1 MKKPIFLTCVG
12 VCLSATA
19 LFGQGGPLDP
29 ADLLKPLTDNW
40 TSYSGDYTGR
50 RYSFLKQ
57 VTAENVK
64 GLSMKWFNTG
74 ITSACGPEGTQA
86 AAAPAGGGGRGGG
99 GRGGGGAGA
108 ATAASLIVG
117 GFGDGVTGPNTCAA
131 ARFQGGVLVVK
142 GVIYASQPGNV
153 YAIDAHNGQL
163 LWHNYWKIRPGHGL
177 GNRGLAMWNNRI
189 FFGEQDDWLVCLD
202 AATGKEVW
210 KKEVASLDENYWIS
224 SAPMVVGNHV
234 LIGASNNL
242 DMPASLKA
250 YDPETGEKQWQLDA
264 TAQKPGDPGA
274 DTWVSL
280 DEAKHGGGTAWI
292 PGAYDP
298 ETHLYY
304 YGTGNPTPAY
314 TQGRGDG
321 DNLYT
326 GCLIAVN
333 VDTGKMAWYFE
344 TSPHDTHDWDST
356 ETPSIADL
364 PFNGRTRK
372 LIMMAT
378 RNGYFYVLDRVT
390 GEHLISAKLGL
401 VNNYASGIHPEDK
414 PTLDARGQVKRN
426 PEKDATVAGSLVNN
440 DVLNYPPPTFS
451 LASGLFY
458 INEDNSLHIDYLME
472 PDPRGSMGLGG
483 MTSGATVSY
492 GNFLDA
498 IDYKTGKVVWRHKL
512 TGGYVGAISTA
523 GGVVFMSASGGIE
536 ALEATTGKA
545 LWHSE
550 VGALSAPPETFML
563 DGKQHVAAYVSGG
576 LFMFVMN

>member
-1 MKKPIFLTCVG
+1 MTKPIFLTCLG
-12 VCLSATA
+12 VCLGATA
-19 LFGQGGPLDP
+19 LLFGQGGPLDP
-29 ADLLKPLTDNW
+29 ADLLKPLRDNW
-40 TSYSGDYTGR
+40 TTYSGDYTGR
-50 RYSFLKQ
+50 RYSFLRQ

-64 GLSMKWFNTG
+64 GLSMEWFNTG
-74 ITSACGPEGTQA
+74 ITSACGPNGTSTQA
-86 AAAPAGGGGRGGG
+86 SGGGGGFGRGGG
-99 GRGGGGAGA
+99 SGGNG
-108 ATAASLIVG
+108 TAPLIVG
-117 GFGDGVTGPNTCAA
+117 GFGDGVTGPNTCAPS
-131 ARFQGGVLVVK
+131 RFQGGVLVVK

-153 YAIDAHNGQL
+153 YAIDAHDGQL

-242 DMPASLKA
+242 DMPASLRA
-250 YDPETGEKQWQLDA
+250 YDPETGEPQWQLYA
-264 TAQKPGDPGA
+264 TAQKAGDPGA
-274 DTWVSL
+274 DTWVNL
-280 DEAKHGGGTAWI
+280 DEARHGGGTAWI

-298 ETHLYY
+298 DLHLYY

-426 PEKDATVAGSLVNN
+426 PEKDATIAGSLVNN
-440 DVLNYPPPTFS
+440 DILNYPPPTFS
-451 LASGLFY
+451 LESGLFY
-458 INEDNSLHIDYLME
+458 INEDNSVHINYLME
-472 PDPRGSMGLGG
+472 PDQRGSMGLGG
-483 MTSGATVSY
+483 ITTGATVSY

-512 TGGYVGAISTA
+512 TGGYVGALSTA
-523 GGVVFMSASGGIE
+523 GGVVFISNSGGIE
-536 ALEATTGKA
+536 ALEATTGKP

-563 DGKQHVAAYVSGG
+563 DGRQHVAAYVSGG